1 MILTIAPGASPAL
14 VRLVQHEAVL
24 RRRCDT
30 AEYMEDNPV
39 FDLWRAALAAVAGF
53 RVQSAADVALKLR
66 TAIAWDGDIRETA
79 ENGCNSAMAIVA
91 ALADL
96 DRLAVAKVTA

>member
-24 RRRCDT
+24 RKRCDT
-30 AEYMEDNPV
+30 ADYIEDNPV
-39 FDLWRAALAAVAGF
+39 FDQWRAALAAVAGF
-53 RVQSAADVALKLR
+53 RAATPADVALKIR
-66 TAIAWDGDIRETA
+66 TAVAWNGSLENAEGDCEQKA
-79 ENGCNSAMAIVA
+79 LVM

-96 DRLAVAKVTA
+96 DRLAAAKVTA